1 MKFLNKMKVTI
12 KLGLLLFITSCASID
27 TTNIAPGYVQAFVS
41 IKQIILGY
49 EENIKPEVINNI
61 PYASMLVKIGR
72 GPTALMILEKINQ
85 DEYTWVSADGVY
97 LVIKNGRIIKT
108 SGLSNNLKEKLTTFK
123 NWKRDLIH
131 TKDFISYYSFNQPE
145 LNNLKVNSSFYF
157 QEIETV
163 ELIFGPKD
171 LKLIEEYIESDE
183 VGWFATNKYW
193 IDRDD
198 YVWKS
203 VQHISPRLP
212 AFYIEVTK
220 KPR

>member
-1 MKFLNKMKVTI
+1 MKFLNKMKVKI

-27 TTNIAPGYVQAFVS
+27 TNNIAPGYVQALAS

-72 GPTALMILEKINQ
+72 GPTALMILEKINE

-108 SGLSNNLKEKLTTFK
+108 FGLSNNLKEKLTTFK
-123 NWKRDLIH
+123 NWNRDSIH
-131 TKDFISYYSFNQPE
+131 TKDFIFYYSFNQPE

-157 QEIETV
+157 QEVETV

-171 LKLIEEYIESDE
+171 LKLIEEYVESDE
-183 VGWFATNKYW
+183 IGWFATNKYW

-203 VQHISPRLP
+203 VQYVSPRLP

>member
-1 MKFLNKMKVTI
+1 MKFLNKMKIKI
-12 KLGLLLFITSCASID
+12 KLSLLLILSSCATID
-27 TTNIAPGYVQAFVS
+27 TNNIAPGYVEAFSS

-49 EENIKPEVINNI
+49 EENIKPEIISNI

-72 GPTALMILEKINQ
+72 GPTALMILEKINE
-85 DEYTWVSADGVY
+85 DEYTWVSSDGVY
-97 LVIKNGRIIKT
+97 LVIKNGKIIKT
-108 SGLSNNLKEKLTTFK
+108 FGLSNNLQEKLTTFK
-123 NWKRDLIH
+123 TWKRDSIH
-131 TKDFISYYSFNQPE
+131 AKDFISYYSFNQPE

-157 QEIETV
+157 QEIERV
-163 ELIFGPKD
+163 ELIFGQKD

-203 VQHISPRLP
+203 VQYVSPRLP